1 MAQPFKVEV
10 PDVDYFERQ
19 VSCRLG
25 CPVHTDSGGYV
36 QAIAQGRYEEAYL
49 IARAPNPFA
58 SICGRVCAAPCEVK
72 CRRGSIDAA
81 ISIRA
86 LKRFVCERF
95 GVESDKFDLGQ
106 VYPQFRM
113 RESLSKTGQ
122 KVAVIGAGPAG
133 LSCAHELALMG
144 FAVTVFEAQSVAGG
158 MLVLGVPEYRLPRE
172 IVQAEIKAIESLG
185 VEIRLN
191 SRIGRDF
198 FLSDLKQQGYDAI
211 FLGIG
216 AHKSRELSID
226 GVQFDG
232 VLRAID
238 FLLNI
243 NLGYRVTL
251 GQKVVVIGGGNV
263 AFDVARSVIR
273 QTDKLADMTE
283 AELRSAL
290 RTAAGA
296 LEELTARGEEVPTD
310 VRVALDVAREAV
322 RKGVPDVHM
331 YCLESVDEIP
341 AAREELE
348 AAELEGIKLHT
359 RYGPRKVLGAD
370 GKVTGIE
377 LIKCSRVFDDTG
389 RFNPTF
395 IDGSEEIVSCDTVVL
410 AIGQSADLSW
420 IRPEDQ
426 LKLTPRG
433 VLQTDPETLATSR
446 PDIFAGGDLA
456 FGPRIIITA
465 VAEGQRAAR
474 SIAKFLTGRVPEPP
488 HKSRIT
494 IYHNHAMKQGYE
506 KVARLLPPTLPIDR
520 RIGIAEVEQNYPE
533 PTAVTQAVRCLKCH
547 IGPVFDGDKCILC
560 GGCADVCPEDCLR
573 LVDVAGLQGDQ
584 NLQTAILARYGKL
597 PERDQQGAII
607 KDETRCI
614 RCGLC
619 AVRCPTG
626 AITMERVEHVPTL
639 GTWERESPGVL
650 NVQPG
655 AVKNSDGARTKKE
668 VSSNFSTGSTSSSQG
683 TSPRKVLRAKMPGLY
698 LKKKLLRIFQQA
710 RPPG

>member
-1 MAQPFKVEV
+1 MSKTFKVEV
-10 PDVDYFERQ
+10 PDVGYFERQ

-81 ISIRA
+81 VSIRA
-86 LKRFVCERF
+86 LKRFVSERF
-95 GVESDKFDLGQ
+95 GVESDHFDLGR
-106 VYPQFRM
+106 VYPQLRN
-113 RESLSKTGQ
+113 RDNQTLIGSKH

-144 FAVTVFEAQSVAGG
+144 FGVTVFEAQSVAGG

-172 IVQAEIKAIESLG
+172 IVKAEIKAIESLG

-191 SRIGRDF
+191 SKIGRDF
-198 FLSDLKQQGYDAI
+198 SLADLKEQGYESV

-226 GVQFDG
+226 GVQLDG

-273 QTDKLADMTE
+273 QADQSADMTE
-283 AELRSAL
+283 AELRTAL
-290 RTAAGA
+290 RTAASA
-296 LEELTARGEEVPTD
+296 LEELTARASEVPTD

-322 RKGVPDVHM
+322 RKGVPEVHM
-331 YCLESVDEIP
+331 FCLESVDEIP
-341 AAREELE
+341 AAGEEIEE
-348 AAELEGIKLHT
+348 AEKEGIKLHT
-359 RYGPRKVLGAD
+359 RYGPKRVVGKD

-377 LIKCSRVFDDTG
+377 LVKCSRVFDDTG

-395 IDGSEEIVSCDTVVL
+395 IDGSEEVVDCDTVVL
-410 AIGQSADLSW
+410 AIGQAADLSW
-420 IRPEDQ
+420 IHPEDN

-433 VLQTDPETLATSR
+433 VLQADPETLATSR
-446 PDIFAGGDLA
+446 PDIFAGGDVA

-488 HKSRIT
+488 YKARVT
-494 IYHNHAMKQGYE
+494 VFPDHAMTRGYE
-506 KVARLLPPTLPIDR
+506 TLVRRMPPTLPIDR
-520 RIGIAEVEQNYPE
+520 RIGVAEVEQDYPE
-533 PTAVTQAVRCLKCH
+533 PAAVIQSVRCLQCH
-547 IGPVFDGDKCILC
+547 ISPIFDGDKCILC
-560 GGCADVCPEDCLR
+560 GACADVCPESCFR
-573 LVDVAGLQGDQ
+573 LVDVFDLRGDPSLQ
-584 NLQTAILARYGKL
+584 AAVKARYGDL
-597 PERDQQGAII
+597 PARGEQGAII

-626 AITMERVEHVPTL
+626 AITMERVEYAPAL
-639 GTWERESPGVL
+639 GTLERESIGVW
-650 NVQPG
+650 
-655 AVKNSDGARTKKE
+655 S
-668 VSSNFSTGSTSSSQG
+668 
-683 TSPRKVLRAKMPGLY
+683 
-698 LKKKLLRIFQQA
+698 I
-710 RPPG
+710 RPPRSNEKSIGK